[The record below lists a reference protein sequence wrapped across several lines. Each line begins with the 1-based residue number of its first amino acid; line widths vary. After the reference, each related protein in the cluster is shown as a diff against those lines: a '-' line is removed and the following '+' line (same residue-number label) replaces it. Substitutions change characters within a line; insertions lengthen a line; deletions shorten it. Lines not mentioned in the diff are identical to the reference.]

1 MPTVFLDTQFRVRRF
16 TPAMSRLL
24 QLIPSD
30 VGRPIVDMSQENLG
44 PDLIIDAQEVLDHLA
59 PVKKEIRI
67 NDVWYVRAALP
78 YRTSDNRIEG
88 VVITYNDVSDLK
100 RAEERTRHL
109 ASFPQLNPSPVCE
122 VDASGSVTFCNPAT
136 ERILES
142 LGMDNR
148 DVGVFVPH
156 DLPSILADWDRK
168 SDASHYRELAI
179 KDRVFGVNIYLNPHF
194 NVARIYAFDITER
207 KRAEEALRGSEAR
220 LRLFIEH
227 APAALAMFDTEMRYL
242 SVSRRW
248 LSDYGLGGN
257 NPVGKSHYDI
267 FPEMTA
273 EWREAHRR
281 GLAGEV
287 LRAEA
292 DRFDRADGS
301 VQWVRWEIRP
311 WHTAAGEVGGI
322 VIFAEDITERKK
334 AEEALRE
341 SETQFR
347 TLADSIPNLAWWA
360 NADGYITW
368 YNRRWYEYTGTTPE
382 EMEGWGWQSVHDP
395 EVLPRVLERWKAS
408 IDTGEPFDMEFPL
421 RGADGIFRPFL
432 TRVMPLKD
440 SAGRV
445 FRWFG
450 TNTDITELKKA
461 EEAQG
466 RLAAIVESS
475 EDAIIS
481 KDLDGIIQSWNVGAE
496 KIFGYAADEVMGK
509 NISLLIPPGHSD
521 EVPEILARIKG
532 GEHIEN
538 FETARI
544 RKDGTIVPVSLN
556 FSAIKDARGKVI
568 GASKIAHDISERK
581 KAEEEIRRRVE
592 DLRSANEEL
601 ARFNSVAV
609 GRELQMVELKK
620 EVNELCG
627 KTGEPPRYR
636 IVFAEEG

>member
-1 MPTVFLDTQFRVRRF
+1 M
-16 TPAMSRLL
+16 
-24 QLIPSD
+24 I
-30 VGRPIVDMSQENLG
+30 
-44 PDLIIDAQEVLDHLA
+44 
-59 PVKKEIRI
+59 
-67 NDVWYVRAALP
+67 
-78 YRTSDNRIEG
+78 
-88 VVITYNDVSDLK
+88 
-100 RAEERTRHL
+100 
-109 ASFPQLNPSPVCE
+109 
-122 VDASGSVTFCNPAT
+122 GSVHVAH
-136 ERILES
+136 
-142 LGMDNR
+142 
-148 DVGVFVPH
+148 DV
-156 DLPSILADWDRK
+156 
-168 SDASHYRELAI
+168 
-179 KDRVFGVNIYLNPHF
+179 
-194 NVARIYAFDITER
+194 TER
-207 KRAEEALRGSEAR
+207 KRAEEALTESEMR

-227 APAALAMFDTEMRYL
+227 APAALAMFDTGMRYL

-248 LSDYGLGGN
+248 LSDYGLGKSDLI
-257 NPVGKSHYDI
+257 GKSHYDI

-408 IDTGEPFDMEFPL
+408 IATGEPFDMEFPL

-481 KDLDGIIQSWNVGAE
+481 KDLDGIIQSWNVGAQ

-521 EVPEILARIKG
+521 EVPEILARVKG

-592 DLRSANEEL
+592 DLRLANEEL
-601 ARFNSVAV
+601 SRFNSVAV

-636 IVFAEEG
+636 VDFEEEETNHPLPPADPSLPKEGS